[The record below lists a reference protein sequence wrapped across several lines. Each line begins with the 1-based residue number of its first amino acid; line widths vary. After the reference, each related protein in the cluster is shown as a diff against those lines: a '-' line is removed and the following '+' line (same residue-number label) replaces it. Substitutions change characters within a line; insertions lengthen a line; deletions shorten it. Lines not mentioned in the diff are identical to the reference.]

1 MLGLTLHDST
11 RQDVVLPLAWPVKST
26 DGKREITSITLQKD
40 TKVIISL
47 LNANRSTRIWG
58 PDADEWKPE
67 RWLKPLPETVTD
79 AKIPGVYANLMTF
92 LGGGRACM

>member
-1 MLGLTLHDST
+1 MRMGD
-11 RQDVVLPLAWPVKST
+11 RAA
-26 DGKREITSITLQKD
+26 KD
-40 TKVIISL
+40 TL
-47 LNANRSTRIWG
+47 LPFSAPVRSKDGTLIHDVLVPQGTYVMVNIQASNENKALWG
-58 PDADEWKPE
+58 EDALEWKPE

>member
-1 MLGLTLHDST
+1 MMYEVHVPKNTTVWIGI
-11 RQDVVLPLAWPVKST
+11 LAS
-26 DGKREITSITLQKD
+26 
-40 TKVIISL
+40 
-47 LNANRSTRIWG
+47 NRNKALWG
-58 PDADEWKPE
+58 EDALEWKPE